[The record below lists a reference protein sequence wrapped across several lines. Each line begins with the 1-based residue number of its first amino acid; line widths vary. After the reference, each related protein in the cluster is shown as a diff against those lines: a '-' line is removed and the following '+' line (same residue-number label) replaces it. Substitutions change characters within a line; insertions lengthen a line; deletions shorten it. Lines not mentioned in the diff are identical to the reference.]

1 MPQMVEELDRVEK
14 QPQSL
19 IDSEIDSDDSK
30 SEKSFPHIVVT
41 FTEDGVKIGNKGQ
54 TVKFPTPHNFQKN
67 YNQHRREVLKVLIV
81 NAGGQPIL
89 VKDLWERAIGD
100 EPFDSSAMLSI
111 RNWLTKLTFRR
122 QKLVS
127 HNGVRGE
134 YSGYFIKNPNVSFV
148 EESSTTDQLSTAS
161 EVTEEVQQPVE
172 KDKINF
178 PVDEIETLIFIK
190 FLETRA
196 KALENAGIPILEILD
211 SKVDEMLDSLDINSL
226 LEAKYGG
233 DLNLAR
239 KSIIK
244 TVISYFEDEYSVF
257 EDIAQLTEED
267 VRFDLLAYLFEL
279 NTEQRKQLLS
289 EVAEA
294 DPDIVAKLLI
304 SRKGMIVKVVVTDY
318 TNGTSEAP
326 ESYTSIIEDEITDD
340 LFSSDSEPT
349 PVDLTEDIEVA
360 ISQKVEEVDV
370 VEPIITKAVISEPS
384 KTSEVTHEKKKQ
396 TQKWEIKLR
405 QDVKKSLD
413 QLIADGAVAL
423 DDSLISVEI
432 LRNFSESRLVGTE
445 ESLKRAVTNNIIKS
459 ESVSMITLVQAVSIA
474 IQNPNAKLF
483 SAPKNSKKRQRVDS
497 IIIEAIE
504 EQLNELEQIL

>member
-1 MPQMVEELDRVEK
+1 
-14 QPQSL
+14 
-19 IDSEIDSDDSK
+19 
-30 SEKSFPHIVVT
+30 
-41 FTEDGVKIGNKGQ
+41 
-54 TVKFPTPHNFQKN
+54 
-67 YNQHRREVLKVLIV
+67 
-81 NAGGQPIL
+81 
-89 VKDLWERAIGD
+89 
-100 EPFDSSAMLSI
+100 MLSI